1 MTDELRRA
9 VAYIAARAIS
19 GEQASAV
26 YDHDAG
32 SSFSF
37 SGEVSPTQVNVF
49 DESRGCHLDGT
60 PPSLYDHGGS
70 SFFDFTL
77 NGSMVEGYDFSSN
90 SFFEATMSG
99 RDVSLYDYGHS
110 RYFNYS
116 I

>member
-9 VAYIAARAIS
+9 VAYIAACSIS
-19 GEQASAV
+19 GDRTSAV
-26 YDHDAG
+26 YDHDAD

-37 SGEVSPTQVNVF
+37 SGDVSPTYVNVY
-49 DESRGCHLDGT
+49 DDSRGCYLDGT

-90 SFFEATMSG
+90 SFFEATMNG
-99 RDVSLYDYGHS
+99 REVSLYDYGQS